1 MYSCN
6 NFQERQDVTSAEY
19 DIYTC
24 GSTNAMNL
32 PNLGTVMNQPKKM
45 PCFFWMVHYWALP
58 DYMDYIYLGKL

>member
-32 PNLGTVMNQPKKM
+32 PNLGTVMNQPKK
-45 PCFFWMVHYWALP
+45 CRVFFGWFIIGLYQTTWIT
-58 DYMDYIYLGKL
+58 YIWVNL